1 MTWMQLMRI
10 GINCRRS
17 MKRFFLACG
26 VFVGLVSLT
35 NCTKNEVLTPGTESV
50 DFTACID
57 DVNTKTALD
66 GLKVNWMKGDE
77 IGIQVS
83 RNHTENVSAP
93 KASYPSTY
101 GVYRLAD
108 DAAGS
113 NKGQFTYSRGDETI
127 KGDEE
132 FFAFYPAKYCQPNA
146 GNGYFYVDFPTT
158 QYYEDVMGGQL
169 PLPMYGVGTNR
180 NVDFK
185 YAGAVIKLRVWAEEG
200 LEAHS
205 CVISADGLSKRGFT
219 YYKGGEWQSLQNA
232 YTVDNLRMEMRNPLT
247 ISTDANNPTEILIV
261 IPLTGNK
268 TLNNLKFSINCTGG
282 GAELK
287 KKNGLL
293 VKPGSMVTFPVTKLN
308 FETTRMYVD
317 EFEGEFDVEW
327 LKKAKSSVK
336 VTMPSG
342 AHIKEADF
350 QKIMVATRSLSLE
363 SNSQI
368 TLDLSETTA
377 WSNTIK
383 GLNND
388 PKEYVGFC
396 GGSNRDNGIKN
407 VSEFRLPQ
415 GITQIN
421 NRAFSYSDYTKIVV
435 PASLT
440 QIAGSPSNG
449 CDKMVWEVAPGNKSF
464 KSDDKGAL
472 YDFAMTT
479 LKVLNGGSGS
489 AYTILDGTT
498 TIREWA
504 LYENSV
510 IESLTIPASV
520 TNMSADCISGT
531 PKLTTITCLGTTPA
545 AIKANTGANRVGPK
559 DTMKTLYVPK
569 GCVDAYTTAWKILLG
584 EGNWEVKEIV
594 K

>member
-1 MTWMQLMRI
+1 
-10 GINCRRS
+10 
-17 MKRFFLACG
+17 MKRLFLACG

-50 DFTACID
+50 GFTACID
-57 DVNTKTALD
+57 DVNTKTTLN
-66 GLKVNWMKGDE
+66 GLKVNWTKGDE

-83 RNHTENVSAP
+83 RNHTQNESSS
-93 KASYPSTY
+93 KATYPSTY

-113 NKGQFTYSRGDETI
+113 NVGRFTYSSGDETI
-127 KGDEE
+127 TGDEE
-132 FFAFYPAKYCQPNA
+132 FFAFYPARYCKPNVE
-146 GNGYFYVDFPTT
+146 NGYFYIEFPSD
-158 QYYEDVMGGQL
+158 QKYEDVMGGNL

-185 YAGAVIKLRVWAEEG
+185 YAGAVINLRVWAEEG

-205 CVISADGLSKRGFT
+205 CVLSASGLYKKSFT
-219 YYKGGEWQSLQNA
+219 YIKDGKWQLLSHAHN
-232 YTVDNLRMEMRNPLT
+232 VENLKTSMNTPLK
-247 ISTDANNPTEILIV
+247 ISTDANKPTEILMV
-261 IPLTGNK
+261 IPLSSER
-268 TLNNLKFSINCTGG
+268 TLKNVKFSINCTRGG
-282 GAELK
+282 TELK
-287 KKNGLL
+287 KASDLKIT
-293 VKPGSMVTFPVTKLN
+293 PGSMVIFPVTKLN
-308 FETTRMYVD
+308 LETTRMYVD

-327 LKKAKSSVK
+327 LKTAQTSVK
-336 VTMPSG
+336 VTMPESSQLRENEEF
-342 AHIKEADF
+342 KPLME
-350 QKIMVATRSLSLE
+350 ATRSLSFE
-363 SNSQI
+363 DNHQI
-368 TLDLSETTA
+368 TLDLSETRVEGDIL
-377 WSNTIK
+377 N
-383 GLNND
+383 GL
-388 PKEYVGFC
+388 EASGYVGFC
-396 GGSNRDNGIKN
+396 GGSNRENGIKN

-415 GITQIN
+415 GITQIK
-421 NRAFSYSDYTKIVV
+421 NRAFAYSDYTKIVV

-464 KSDDKGAL
+464 KSDAKGAL

-479 LKVLNGGSGS
+479 LMVLNGGCGS
-489 AYTILDGTT
+489 AYTIHDGTT

-520 TNMSADCISGT
+520 TTLSADCISGT
-531 PKLTTITCLGTTPA
+531 PNLTTITCLGTTPA

-559 DTMKTLYVPK
+559 DKVKTLYVPR
-569 GCVDAYTTAWKILLG
+569 GCVDAYKTAWKVLLD

>member
-1 MTWMQLMRI
+1 
-10 GINCRRS
+10 
-17 MKRFFLACG
+17 MKRLFLVCG
-26 VFVGLVSLT
+26 VFVGLMSLM

-57 DVNTKTALD
+57 DVNTKTALN
-66 GLKVNWMKGDE
+66 GLDVYWVKGDE

-83 RNHTENVSAP
+83 RNHTENAFP
-93 KASYPSTY
+93 TKASYPSTY

-108 DAAGS
+108 GAAGS
-113 NKGQFTYSRGDETI
+113 KQGRFTYSSGEETI
-127 KGDEE
+127 RGNEE
-132 FFAFYPAKYCQPNA
+132 FFAFYPKKYCQPNA

-158 QYYEDVMGGQL
+158 QYYEDVMGEKL
-169 PLPMYGVGTNR
+169 PLPMYGIGKDR

-219 YYKGGEWQSLQNA
+219 YYQGGKWQSLQNA

-287 KKNGLL
+287 KKTGLL
-293 VKPGSMVTFPVTKLN
+293 VKPGTMVTFPLTKLN

-317 EFEGEFDVEW
+317 DIFEGEFDVDW
-327 LKKAKSSVK
+327 LKDAKTSVK
-336 VTMPSG
+336 VTMSSG
-342 AHIKEADF
+342 AHLKEEDF
-350 QKIMVATRSLSLE
+350 RQLMEATRSLKE
-363 SNSQI
+363 PKHQI

-377 WSNTIK
+377 WSSTIK
-383 GLNND
+383 GLDND
-388 PKEYVGFC
+388 TKKYVGFC
-396 GGSNRDNGIKN
+396 GGNGRDKGIKN

-415 GITQIN
+415 GIGQIM
-421 NRAFSYSDYTKIVV
+421 NRAFAYSDYTKIVV

-449 CDKMVWEVAPGNKSF
+449 CDKMRWEVAPGNTSF
-464 KSDDKGAL
+464 KSDEYGAL

-479 LKVLNGGSGS
+479 LMVLNGGSGS
-489 AYTILDGTT
+489 AYTIPYGTT

-520 TNMSADCISGT
+520 TTMSADCISGT
-531 PKLTTITCLGTTPA
+531 PNLTTITCLGTTPA
-545 AIKANTGANRVGPK
+545 AINKNSGANRVGPK

-569 GCVDAYTTAWKILLG
+569 GCVDAYTTAWKVLLD
-584 EGNWEVKEIV
+584 EGNWDVKEIG

>member
-1 MTWMQLMRI
+1 
-10 GINCRRS
+10 

-26 VFVGLVSLT
+26 VFAGMVGLT

-50 DFTACID
+50 GFTACIE
-57 DVNTKTALD
+57 DVDTKTALD
-66 GLKVNWMKGDE
+66 GLKVNWTKEDE

-83 RNHTENVSAP
+83 RNHTENASSP

-108 DAAGS
+108 DAA
-113 NKGQFTYSRGDETI
+113 NTKKGKFTYSGGEESIT
-127 KGDEE
+127 GNEE
-132 FFAFYPAKYCQPNA
+132 FFAFYPAKYCKPDG

-205 CVISADGLSKRGFT
+205 CVFSASGLYKKSFT
-219 YYKGGEWQSLQNA
+219 FIKNGKWESLQPA
-232 YTVDNLRMEMRNPLT
+232 YNVENLKLSMNTPLK
-247 ISTDANNPTEILIV
+247 ISTDVNKPTEILMV
-261 IPLTGNK
+261 IPLSSER
-268 TLNNLKFSINCTGG
+268 TLKNVKFSINCTRGG
-282 GAELK
+282 TELK
-287 KKNGLL
+287 KASDLKIT
-293 VKPGSMVTFPVTKLN
+293 PGSMVTFPATKLN
-308 FETTRMYVD
+308 LETTRMYVD

-327 LKKAKSSVK
+327 LKTAKDSVK
-336 VTMPSG
+336 VTMPSS
-342 AHIKEADF
+342 AQLRETDF
-350 QKIMVATRSLSLE
+350 SQLMVATRSLSLE
-363 SNSQI
+363 SNHQI
-368 TLDLSETTA
+368 TLDLSGTRAEGGD
-377 WSNTIK
+377 IK
-383 GLNND
+383 GL
-388 PKEYVGFC
+388 EGSSYVGFC
-396 GGSNRDNGIKN
+396 GGSNRENGIKN

-415 GITQIN
+415 GITQIK
-421 NRAFSYSDYTKIVV
+421 NRAFAYSDYTKIVV

-449 CDKMVWEVAPGNKSF
+449 CDKMVWEVALGNKSF
-464 KSDDKGAL
+464 KSDAKGAL

-479 LKVLNGGSGS
+479 LMVLNGGSGS
-489 AYTILDGTT
+489 AYTIHDGTT

-520 TNMSADCISGT
+520 TTLSADCISGT
-531 PKLTTITCLGTTPA
+531 SKLTTITCLGTTPA

-559 DTMKTLYVPK
+559 DKVKTLYVPK
-569 GCVDAYTTAWKILLG
+569 GCVDAYTKAWKVLLDED

>member
-1 MTWMQLMRI
+1 M
-10 GINCRRS
+10 
-17 MKRFFLACG
+17 
-26 VFVGLVSLT
+26 VGLT

-50 DFTACID
+50 GFTACID
-57 DVNTKTALD
+57 DVDTKTALR

-83 RNHTENVSAP
+83 RNHTQNESSS
-93 KASYPSTY
+93 KATYPSTY

-113 NKGQFTYSRGDETI
+113 NVGRFTYSSGEETI

-132 FFAFYPAKYCQPNA
+132 FFAFYPAEYCKPNG

-158 QYYEDVMGGQL
+158 QYYEDVMGEKL
-169 PLPMYGVGTNR
+169 PLPMYGVGTKR
-180 NVDFK
+180 NVKFN
-185 YAGAVIKLRVWAEEG
+185 YAGAVIKLRVWAEKE

-205 CVISADGLSKRGFT
+205 CVISADGLSKKGFT
-219 YYKGGEWQSLQNA
+219 FYRGGEWQSLQNA
-232 YTVDNLRMEMRNPLT
+232 YNVGNFRMLMKNPLK
-247 ISTDANNPTEILIV
+247 ISTDANKPTEILMV
-261 IPLTGNK
+261 IPLSGKK
-268 TLNNLKFSINCTGG
+268 TLSNLKFSINCTGG

-287 KKNGLL
+287 KTSGLL
-293 VKPGSMVTFPVTKLN
+293 VEPGTMVTFPVTKLN

-317 EFEGEFDVEW
+317 GLEGELDVDW
-327 LKKAKSSVK
+327 IKTARTSVK
-336 VTMPSG
+336 VTMPSS
-342 AHIKEADF
+342 AHLKEDVF
-350 QKIMVATRSLSLE
+350 QQIMEATRSLVLDP
-363 SNSQI
+363 NCQI
-368 TLDLSETTA
+368 TLDLSETNVWPSA
-377 WSNTIK
+377 IK
-383 GLNND
+383 GLEND
-388 PKEYVGFC
+388 NTYVGFC
-396 GGSNRDNGIKN
+396 GGSNREKGIKN

-415 GITQIN
+415 GITQIM
-421 NRAFSYSDYTKIVV
+421 NRAFAYSDYTKIVV

-449 CDKMVWEVAPGNKSF
+449 CDKMVWEVAPDNKSF

-472 YDFAMTT
+472 YNFDMTT
-479 LKVLNGGSGS
+479 LMVLNGGSGS
-489 AYTILDGTT
+489 DYTIHDGTT

-520 TNMSADCISGT
+520 TKLSGDCISGT
-531 PKLTTITCLGTTPA
+531 PNLTTITCLGTNPA
-545 AIKANTGANRVGPK
+545 EIKPNTRNNRVGPK
-559 DTMKTLYVPK
+559 DKVKTLYVPR
-569 GCVDAYTTAWKILLG
+569 GCVDAYKTAWKVLLD

>member
-1 MTWMQLMRI
+1 
-10 GINCRRS
+10 
-17 MKRFFLACG
+17 MKRFLVCCG
-26 VFVGLVSLT
+26 MLVGLVGLT
-35 NCTKNEVLTPGTESV
+35 NCTKNDVVTPGAQSV

-57 DVNTKTALD
+57 DVDTKTALD
-66 GLKVNWMKGDE
+66 GLKVNWVKDDK

-83 RNHTENVSAP
+83 RNHTQSAAP
-93 KASYPSTY
+93 TKATYPSTY

-113 NKGQFTYSRGDETI
+113 NVGRFTYSSGDETI
-127 KGDEE
+127 TGNEE
-132 FFAFYPAKYCQPNA
+132 FFAFYPAGYCKPYD

-158 QYYEDVMGGQL
+158 QYYEDVMGENL

-205 CVISADGLSKRGFT
+205 CVFSASGLYKKAFT
-219 YYKGGEWQSLQNA
+219 FINKGGKWESLHPA
-232 YTVDNLRMEMRNPLT
+232 YNVENLKLSMNTPLK
-247 ISTDANNPTEILIV
+247 ISTDENNPTEILMV
-261 IPLTGNK
+261 LPLSGER
-268 TLNNLKFSINCTGG
+268 TLKNLKFSINCTGG

-287 KKNGLL
+287 KKSDL
-293 VKPGSMVTFPVTKLN
+293 KIQPGSLVTFPKTKLN

-317 EFEGEFDVEW
+317 KFEGEFDVEW
-327 LKKAKSSVK
+327 LKTAKDSVK
-336 VTMPSG
+336 VTMPSS
-342 AHIKEADF
+342 ALLRETDF
-350 QKIMVATRSLSLE
+350 RQLMEATRSLSFKD
-363 SNSQI
+363 NHQI
-368 TLDLSETTA
+368 TLDLSETRA
-377 WSNTIK
+377 EGGILN
-383 GLNND
+383 GLVGSQ
-388 PKEYVGFC
+388 YVGFC
-396 GGSNRDNGIKN
+396 GGGNRDNGIKN

-421 NRAFSYSDYTKIVV
+421 NRAFAYSDYTKIVV

-449 CDKMVWEVAPGNKSF
+449 CDRMVWEVAPGNKSF
-464 KSDDKGAL
+464 KNDDKGAL

-479 LKVLNGGSGS
+479 LMVLNGGSGS
-489 AYTILDGTT
+489 AYTIHDGTT

-520 TNMSADCISGT
+520 TTMSADCISGT
-531 PKLTTITCLGTTPA
+531 PNLTTITCLGTTPA
-545 AIKANTGANRVGPK
+545 AIKANSGANRVGPN
-559 DTMKTLYVPK
+559 TVKTLNVPK
-569 GCVDAYTTAWKILLG
+569 GCVDTYKTEWKVLLA
-584 EGNWEVKEIV
+584 EGNWEVKEIA

>member
-1 MTWMQLMRI
+1 
-10 GINCRRS
+10 
-17 MKRFFLACG
+17 MKRLFLACG

-57 DVNTKTALD
+57 DVNTKTALN
-66 GLKVNWMKGDE
+66 GRKMYWVKGDE

-83 RNHTENVSAP
+83 RNHTENAFAP

-113 NKGQFTYSRGDETI
+113 NLGRFTYSHGDETI
-127 KGDEE
+127 TGNEE

-287 KKNGLL
+287 KKSGLL

-327 LKKAKSSVK
+327 LKTAKNSVK

-342 AHIKEADF
+342 AHLKEEDF
-350 QKIMVATRSLSLE
+350 QQIMVATKDLSLE
-363 SNSQI
+363 PNHQI

-377 WSNTIK
+377 WSSTINGLDNNTK
-383 GLNND
+383 V
-388 PKEYVGFC
+388 YVGFC
-396 GGSNRDNGIKN
+396 GGSNRENGIKN
-407 VSEFRLPQ
+407 VSEFHLPQ
-415 GITQIN
+415 GITQIAD
-421 NRAFSYSDYTKIVV
+421 RAFAYSDYTKIVV

-440 QIAGSPSNG
+440 NVAMGLSRG
-449 CDKMVWEVAPGNKSF
+449 CDKMVWEVAPGNSSF

-479 LKVLNGGSGS
+479 LMVLNGGSGS
-489 AYTILDGTT
+489 AYTIHDGTT

-520 TNMSADCISGT
+520 TTLSADCISGT
-531 PKLTTITCLGTTPA
+531 PNLTTITCLGTTPA

-559 DTMKTLYVPK
+559 DKVKTLYVPR
-569 GCVDAYTTAWKILLG
+569 GCVDAYKTAWKVLLD